1 MASDRVLCA
10 SVEPRE
16 VESKDA
22 GWPKGWR
29 GRLACFLLGCLVA
42 GACVAALE
50 VLWTILL
57 PLLPIPELK
66 RQALLPPR
74 STAAFIGAAL
84 LLDIGLSLAIAT
96 AAALPVVLLLRGRP
110 EWSLRAGILCAGAPL
125 MAVFA
130 VVWVSLLSPGS
141 LFRAST
147 LVWMGATS
155 LWLFGSLFVLLGVA
169 RSGGTPLRA
178 AMRVVTLAVLL
189 PLATASLLHGA
200 IPYPEET
207 ERGRPEPGLPNI
219 VLVTLDTL
227 RADQLAPW
235 AEGGAKTP
243 ILSRLV
249 REGVLFERAMSPV
262 PHTTPSHV
270 SMFTSVYP
278 FEHGARNGIPMRTDL
293 ATLPTELRRH
303 GYTTAAFVSAYTT
316 KSHTTGLGHAF
327 DVYSDSLHADLDWIS
342 RDDMEPLV
350 VTRLIGRYGGN
361 QVSAPVVNRRLERW
375 LERVGPED
383 APFFLWLHY
392 FDAHDPY
399 TPSPRYAALYPPTD
413 DSSAARRLA
422 GYRAEITYLDHR
434 LGDALDLLNRAQLL
448 DDAILVVTSDHGES
462 FGEPHPH
469 VDHAHGAHL
478 YDSVMW
484 VPLVFWGPPRVA
496 IGRRVAEQVEL
507 LDIAPTLLELS
518 GLPAPE
524 GFGGRSLSPALA
536 TEATSIGPAR
546 AFAQTRTLKRPRRFA
561 LRTSDWK
568 LVHNP
573 DDEEQELFD
582 LRADPG
588 ETRDLSSEH
597 PDRVRELR
605 AELEFI
611 VSGDKAQQPDVEDLD
626 PETREHLKA
635 LGYIDE

>member
-1 MASDRVLCA
+1 
-10 SVEPRE
+10 VEPRE
-16 VESKDA
+16 IDSKDA
-22 GWPKGWR
+22 VWPQRWP

-57 PLLPIPELK
+57 PLLPIEELR

-74 STAAFIGAAL
+74 DTAAFIGAAL
-84 LLDIGLSLAIAT
+84 LLDIGLALLIGVTLAP
-96 AAALPVVLLLRGRP
+96 PVVLLLGRRP
-110 EWSLRAGILCAGAPL
+110 EWSLRAGILFAGGPL

-141 LFRAST
+141 LFRPST

-155 LWLFGSLFVLLGVA
+155 LWLFGTLFVLLGVA
-169 RSGGTPLRA
+169 RTAGAPLRGALRVLMLATLTPL
-178 AMRVVTLAVLL
+178 VV
-189 PLATASLLHGA
+189 ASLLHGF
-200 IPYPEET
+200 IPYPDAT
-207 ERGRPEPGLPNI
+207 ERGRPKPGLPNI
-219 VLVTLDTL
+219 VFVTLDTL

-235 AEGGAKTP
+235 VEGGAKTP
-243 ILSRLV
+243 TLSRLA

-303 GYTTAAFVSAYTT
+303 GYTTADFVSAYTT

-327 DVYSDSLHADLDWIS
+327 DVYSDSLHPDMDWIS

-350 VTRLIGRYGGN
+350 ATRVIGRYGGN
-361 QVSAPVVNRRLERW
+361 QVAAPVVNRRLESW
-375 LERVGPED
+375 LERIRPGD

-399 TPSPRYAALYPPTD
+399 TPSPKYAALYPPAD
-413 DSSAARRLA
+413 ASRAARKLA

-434 LGDALDLLNRAQLL
+434 LGDALDLLHGARLL

-484 VPLVFWGPPRVA
+484 VPLVFWGSPRVA
-496 IGRRVAEQVEL
+496 AGRRIAEQVEL

-518 GLPAPE
+518 GLPASE
-524 GFGGRSLSPALA
+524 GFGGRSLSPALSA
-536 TEATSIGPAR
+536 DPVPIEPAR

-573 DDEEQELFD
+573 DDGEQELFD

-588 ETRDLSSEH
+588 ETRDLSGEY
-597 PDRVRELR
+597 PDRVRDLL
-605 AELEFI
+605 AEIDFI
-611 VSGDKAQQPDVEDLD
+611 VSGDQAEEPDVQDLD